1 MKTDCRALS
10 HQRQAKEREK
20 VTRGHT
26 RACISEGAT
35 TSKERWFVTTENDRP
50 SNFSPTV
57 FFFSRLCLKVAVFCP
72 SCTRRTC
79 GMANVAR
86 CPPPPSPQARSDE
99 HNVRR
104 STSTTCAGR
113 RLSTVRRYTCLV
125 KGFFSFASML
135 CVHSMRSFP
144 RPILSA
150 QAASVPWRV
159 CLTYR
164 CACLLWYERPKLHE
178 REGTCSGCVGPEQ
191 IGSSR
196 GAGARA
202 EGRADLPL
210 GVSAERASGR
220 NATSSSML
228 SRASARSSS
237 SGRAGGAMAPR
248 RKGGEN

>member
-1 MKTDCRALS
+1 M
-10 HQRQAKEREK
+10 
-20 VTRGHT
+20 TRGHT

-113 RLSTVRRYTCLV
+113 RLSTVRRYNVRRSQTLHCATLYLFGERILQLCKHAVCPLNAIVSEANPQRTSCLCALARV
-125 KGFFSFASML
+125 S
-135 CVHSMRSFP
+135 HIP
-144 RPILSA
+144 
-150 QAASVPWRV
+150 V
-159 CLTYR
+159 CLSPVVR
-164 CACLLWYERPKLHE
+164 
-178 REGTCSGCVGPEQ
+178 
-191 IGSSR
+191 
-196 GAGARA
+196 
-202 EGRADLPL
+202 
-210 GVSAERASGR
+210 
-220 NATSSSML
+220 TSQTS
-228 SRASARSSS
+228 
-237 SGRAGGAMAPR
+237 
-248 RKGGEN
+248 